1 MERLLKD
8 YTPISLSEMNS
19 VSLMNRTDIKFVTTA
34 PVARQLLA
42 QLRNDYFVQ
51 EIDGQRVAPYYT
63 VYFDTDNNAMYL
75 QHVTG
80 HATRQKLRI
89 RSYIQSHLN
98 FLEVKTKDN
107 HGRTHKKRVPFDD
120 FNPLHPD
127 YSIAFDGNN
136 ARSREYGD
144 FLVSVLRLK
153 SSVLREK
160 LENRFSRITLINKA
174 MTERLTI
181 DFNLRFHNLVSH
193 RRSDIGPVV
202 IIELKRDGRRFS
214 PALAYLRSLHIREM
228 GFSKYIIGAAMTDN
242 RLPANR
248 IKPRLRSIARMS
260 GMQLIPNH

>member
-107 HGRTHKKRVPFDD
+107 HGRTHK
-120 FNPLHPD
+120 N
-127 YSIAFDGNN
+127 AF
-136 ARSREYGD
+136 RST
-144 FLVSVLRLK
+144 
-153 SSVLREK
+153 
-160 LENRFSRITLINKA
+160 TLIRC
-174 MTERLTI
+174 TPTI
-181 DFNLRFHNLVSH
+181 
-193 RRSDIGPVV
+193 P
-202 IIELKRDGRRFS
+202 
-214 PALAYLRSLHIREM
+214 SLLMATTHGVASMATSSCRCC
-228 GFSKYIIGAAMTDN
+228 GSN
-242 RLPANR
+242 
-248 IKPRLRSIARMS
+248 PRC
-260 GMQLIPNH
+260 